1 MIKIF
6 GKKACSACQ
15 EKKAELK
22 AQGVKYEYHDL
33 DTPEGLAEAA
43 YHGLLSNNLV
53 LPVILE
59 IDSEDHAKNSIGQR
73 ANNHECK

>member
-22 AQGVKYEYHDL
+22 GQGVNYEYFDL

-53 LPVILE
+53 LPIILE
-59 IDSEDHAKNSIGQR
+59 HDPHHKEKAP
-73 ANNHECK
+73 